1 MKPFLIAVD
10 GPDGAGKSTLVGGL
24 KARYEALGLQCSVI
38 HAIKHSEPGALY
50 YRDYC
55 DGTLEG
61 DPIREACGM
70 LYSVMDSIHTA
81 IREAEEQGIAVVIFD
96 RCLFSTLAYQV
107 YVNGYYWFEPV
118 LKQCF
123 AQANFPVINT
133 FLLDIDS
140 EVAMQRLT
148 ARGNLDVIEQRGV
161 EYQKRIRR
169 AYRQA
174 AYDYRSLMGREMP
187 MVEEPV
193 INVSGHTTETLANM
207 VFAMA
212 QVQFKRHTG
221 ASA

>member
-1 MKPFLIAVD
+1 M
-10 GPDGAGKSTLVGGL
+10 
-24 KARYEALGLQCSVI
+24 I
-38 HAIKHSEPGALY
+38 HVIKHSKPGALY

-55 DGTLEG
+55 DGALEG
-61 DPIREACGM
+61 DPVREACGM
-70 LYSVMDSIHTA
+70 LYSVMDSIRTA
-81 IREAEEQGIAVVIFD
+81 IREAEDQGIPVVIFD
-96 RCLFSTLAYQV
+96 RCLFSTLVYQV

-161 EYQKRIRR
+161 DYQKRIRR

-174 AYDYRSLMGREMP
+174 AYDYRSLMGRDMP

-193 INVSGHTTETLANM
+193 INVSGHTAETLANM

-221 ASA
+221 AST

>member
-1 MKPFLIAVD
+1 MKPFLIGID
-10 GPDGAGKSTLVGGL
+10 GPDGVGKSTLVKNMQDRIETMGL
-24 KARYEALGLQCSVI
+24 SADVI
-38 HAIKHSEPGALY
+38 HVIKHSKPGALY

-81 IREAEEQGIAVVIFD
+81 IREAEEQGIPVVIFD

-133 FLLDIDS
+133 FLLDSDS

-193 INVSGHTTETLANM
+193 IVDVCM
-207 VFAMA
+207 
-212 QVQFKRHTG
+212 
-221 ASA
+221 